1 MFNVLT
7 TVYHISAQEQN
18 VPNAFFLSLHMQP
31 PIIFAHPLG
40 ADRSSAVHFPLLFLH
55 HTIEC
60 DNEGSKEK
68 EDILVADSRLS
79 LFWMVYCSC
88 HSFMLAFLF
97 SSRALVL
104 LE

>member
-31 PIIFAHPLG
+31 PIRIARRPYIFL
-40 ADRSSAVHFPLLFLH
+40 SFFCIILMQS
-55 HTIEC
+55 IEC

-79 LFWMVYCSC
+79 LFWMV
-88 HSFMLAFLF
+88 
-97 SSRALVL
+97 
-104 LE
+104 